1 MKELRVITPR
11 NGGIGGAPATGGEL
25 SFCFVVY
32 LAKDSIFRLR
42 RGLGAVGEKHTT
54 AAGWE
59 GLSLNDNT
67 NAGKE
72 LKEND
77 KQHVFALLDAFIK
90 QTKFQNIM

>member
-1 MKELRVITPR
+1 LGEHLQRAK
-11 NGGIGGAPATGGEL
+11 EL

-59 GLSLNDNT
+59 AISLDNNT
-67 NAGKE
+67 NAGKSPLIHAE
-72 LKEND
+72 LQIAQPSYNLIE
-77 KQHVFALLDAFIK
+77 
-90 QTKFQNIM
+90 